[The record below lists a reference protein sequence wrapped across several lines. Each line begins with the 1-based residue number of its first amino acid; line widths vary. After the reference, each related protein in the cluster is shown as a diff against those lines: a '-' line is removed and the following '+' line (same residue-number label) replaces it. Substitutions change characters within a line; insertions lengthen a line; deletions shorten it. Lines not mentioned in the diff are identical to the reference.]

1 MADDHDDGEC
11 LLGSPSPGDDRRAW
25 LKRKAP
31 VEGTR
36 GRGVILQIGT
46 IRLRRYDSRERRQQG
61 SLYTPGPV
69 CPCRGPHVYDC
80 ATLRARRR
88 TAI

>member
-31 VEGTR
+31 VEGTGAR
-36 GRGVILQIGT
+36 GDPSDRDDQAT
-46 IRLRRYDSRERRQQG
+46 PLRF
-61 SLYTPGPV
+61 P
-69 CPCRGPHVYDC
+69 
-80 ATLRARRR
+80 
-88 TAI
+88 